1 MHFPSKHRSEK
12 VKGQREK
19 VLDVGVQRWEKDKGD
34 LRMQFILKDK
44 ELKDRAATED
54 RDEEQDKKEIK

>member
-1 MHFPSKHRSEK
+1 M
-12 VKGQREK
+12 
-19 VLDVGVQRWEKDKGD
+19 DVGVQRWEKDKGD

>member
-1 MHFPSKHRSEK
+1 M
-12 VKGQREK
+12 
-19 VLDVGVQRWEKDKGD
+19 DVGVQRWEKDKGD

-54 RDEEQDKKEIK
+54 RDEERTRKKSNKSGQAGVSA